1 MLEGV
6 KIAVY
11 VSGGIAA
18 YKIPDFVRALIK
30 AGAQVRVAMTPA
42 AEKFTTAYT
51 FEVLSKY
58 PVLKEKGAY
67 PDPVG
72 HINLAD
78 WLDLAILVP
87 ATANSLAK
95 LVHGVADNE
104 ALASLLAC
112 NQPCLIVPAMNNKMW
127 QHPATQRNVQQLRQ
141 DGYYVLEPAT
151 GFLAEGYEGKGR
163 MPEVDQILQAVFALA
178 ALSQHSE
185 KLKLHGKNVLISAGG
200 TQEAIDP
207 VRYISNHSSGK
218 MGLAIAH
225 VACLAGAQVTLVRT
239 PSARNLPLVPE
250 IQLIDVADARD
261 LQQAM
266 ESQIEQADI
275 VVMAAAVSDYRPA
288 EVADQKIKKAKDQ
301 DASDWHLHFIENP
314 DILAGLPK
322 NRAVV
327 VGFAAETQNV
337 EKNATAKLVRKGA
350 DMIVAN
356 DVSRSDIGFGTDQNA
371 VTLVTHQEKICLA
384 KSSKFQ
390 IAWAIL
396 DLAQKIKKA

>member
-1 MLEGV
+1 MLEGL

-18 YKIPDFVRALIK
+18 YKIPDFVRSLIK

-42 AEKFTTAYT
+42 AEQFVTPFT
-51 FEVLSKY
+51 FEVLTKY
-58 PVLKEKGAY
+58 PVLRDQSTY

-72 HINLAD
+72 HIHLAD

-87 ATANSLAK
+87 ATANSLGK
-95 LVHGVADNE
+95 LVHGIADNE
-104 ALASLLAC
+104 ALTSLLAC
-112 NQPCLIVPAMNNKMW
+112 NRPCLIVPAMNNKMW
-127 QHPATQRNVQQLRQ
+127 DHPATQRNIEQLRQ
-141 DGYYVLEPAT
+141 DGYYVLDPAK

-163 MPEVDQILQAVFALA
+163 MPEGQEILQAVMALA
-178 ALSQHSE
+178 TISQQNQRLDLTGQ
-185 KLKLHGKNVLISAGG
+185 KIVISAGG

-225 VACLAGAQVTLVRT
+225 VSALAGAQVTLVRT
-239 PSARNLPLVPE
+239 PSARNLAVIPE
-250 IQLIDVADARD
+250 IHLIDVEDARQ
-261 LQQAM
+261 LQTAM
-266 ESQIEQADI
+266 TEEVQEADM

-288 EVADQKIKKAKDQ
+288 QVADQKIKKDKSQ
-301 DASDWHLHFIENP
+301 ASNDWHLHLVENP

-322 NRAVV
+322 NRALVI
-327 VGFAAETQNV
+327 GFAAETQDV
-337 EKNATAKLVRKGA
+337 KKNATAKLVRKGA

-356 DVSRSDIGFGTDQNA
+356 DVSRADIGFGTDQNA
-371 VTLVTHQEKICLA
+371 VTLVTHQDKRRLA
-384 KSSKFQ
+384 KASKFQ

-396 DLAQKIKKA
+396 DMAQGIQK